1 MSTMNRKAQT
11 ALADIRRSVAAGRW
25 RMLVHFAQR
34 MDERGLFW
42 PDVLAVLD
50 SPAAVEDEGA
60 DDFGR
65 PKWKLAG
72 RATDAL
78 ELEIVCVLD
87 TDAEGRVTVFIT
99 LYWK

>member
-1 MSTMNRKAQT
+1 MSTMNRKTQK
-11 ALADIRRSVAAGRW
+11 ALADIRRCVAAGRW
-25 RMLVHFAQR
+25 RMLVHFVQR

-65 PKWKLAG
+65 PKWKVAG
-72 RATDAL
+72 RATDGL

-87 TDAEGRVTVFIT
+87 TDTVGRVTVFIT